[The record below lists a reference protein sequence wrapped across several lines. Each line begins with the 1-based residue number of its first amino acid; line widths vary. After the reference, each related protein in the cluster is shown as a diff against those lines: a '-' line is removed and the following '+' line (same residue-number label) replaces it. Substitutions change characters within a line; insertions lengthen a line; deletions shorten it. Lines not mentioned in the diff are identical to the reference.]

1 VTNNANLDFVFNPKS
16 VAIAGISLS
25 RGYDAMPETYLKAL
39 VECKFNGPIYAIH
52 PKGGEFRG
60 RKLYPS
66 VKDVPDVVDYVICCI
81 PRAAVPQLIRDCAAK
96 GVKTVQFFTSGFGE
110 TGTDEGIKLEAE
122 VCALAKQG
130 GIRLIGP
137 NCMGVY
143 SPKSG
148 LSFAPDY
155 PTETGPVS
163 YICQSGG
170 NAIYFIR
177 YAAQRGVRF
186 SKVISFGNA
195 ADINENELME
205 YFTDDPETGIIAAY
219 IEGFKDGRRFS
230 RAVRRATEVKPVII
244 IKGGYTEAGAR
255 AAASHTGA
263 LAGSAKIWDG
273 LVRQAGVIQVATLD
287 ELGDILVTFLYLPVP
302 KGRRL
307 AVLDVGGGA
316 SVMAT
321 DAYVSAG
328 LELPQ
333 MPEELRRKAR
343 GLLDP
348 DAAGLSVNNPFDL
361 GGQYFNTLGTYP
373 LMNMLFDE
381 DVIDIIAFH
390 LHLGINPP
398 FPSVPREFAIAILD
412 NAIRVYTETDKPM
425 VVVIDQLTNTESWE
439 TAIACQQRCQQAK
452 IPVYFS
458 VHGTAMALERYISYH
473 EKRRGL

>member
-1 VTNNANLDFVFNPKS
+1 MDFIFNPES
-16 VAIAGISLS
+16 VAITGISPS
-25 RGYDAMPETYLKAL
+25 RGYDAMAETYLKAM

-60 RKLYPS
+60 LKLYPS
-66 VKDVPDVVDYVICCI
+66 VKDVPGSLDYVISCI
-81 PRAAVPQLIRDCAAK
+81 PAAAVPQLIRDCAYK
-96 GVKTVQFFTSGFGE
+96 GVKVVQFFTSGFGE
-110 TGTDEGIKLEAE
+110 NGTDEGIRLEAE

-155 PTETGPVS
+155 PTESGPVS

-230 RAVRRATEVKPVII
+230 RAVRRAAEVKPVIV

-263 LAGSAKIWDG
+263 LAGSSKIWDG
-273 LVRQAGVIQVATLD
+273 LVRQAGVIPVATLD

-302 KGRRL
+302 RGRRL

-316 SVMAT
+316 AVMAT

-333 MPEELRRKAR
+333 LPEGLRQKAR

-348 DAAGLSVNNPFDL
+348 SAAGLSVNNPFDL

-373 LMNMLFDE
+373 LMKMLVDYSGI
-381 DVIDIIAFH
+381 DVLAFH

-398 FPSVPREFAIAILD
+398 FPSFPREFAIAILD
-412 NAIRVYTETDKPM
+412 NAIKVYNETDKPM
-425 VVVIDQLTNTESWE
+425 VVVIDQLTNVESWE
-439 TAIACQQRCQQAK
+439 TAIACQQRCQQAR
-452 IPVYFS
+452 IPVYHS
-458 VHGTAMALERYISYH
+458 VHGAAIALDRFISYH
-473 EKRRGL
+473 EKRRG

>member
-1 VTNNANLDFVFNPKS
+1 MAGNLNLEFVFNPES
-16 VAIAGISLS
+16 VAVAGVSLS
-25 RGYDAMPETYLKAL
+25 KGYDGMAETYVKAL
-39 VECKFNGPIYAIH
+39 LECKFNGPIYPIN
-52 PKGGEFRG
+52 PKGGELKG
-60 RKLYPS
+60 LKVYPN
-66 VKDVPDVVDYVICCI
+66 VKDVPGSLDYVISCI
-81 PRAAVPQLIRDCAAK
+81 PAAAVPQLIRDCAYK
-96 GVKTVQFFTSGFGE
+96 GVKVVQFFTSGFGE
-110 TGTDEGIKLEAE
+110 NGTNEGMRLEAE
-122 VCALAKQG
+122 VCALAKRG
-130 GIRLIGP
+130 GVRLIGP

-143 SPKSG
+143 SPRSG

-155 PTETGPVS
+155 PTESGSVS

-219 IEGFKDGRRFS
+219 IEGFKNGRRFS
-230 RAVRRATEVKPVII
+230 KAVRRAAAVKPVIV

-273 LVRQAGVIQVATLD
+273 LVRQAGVIPVATLD

-316 SVMAT
+316 AVMAT

-333 MPEELRRKAR
+333 LPEKLRQKAR

-373 LMNMLFDE
+373 LMNMLLDE
-381 DVIDIIAFH
+381 GVIDIIAFH

-398 FPSVPREFAIAILD
+398 FPSMPREFAIAILD
-412 NAIRVYTETDKPM
+412 NAIRVYTETGRTM

-439 TAIACQQRCQQAK
+439 TAVACQERCKQAK

-458 VHGTAMALERYISYH
+458 VHGAAMALDRFISYH
-473 EKRRGL
+473 EKRRG